1 MLPTKASWKR
11 PGPLTGCGLTRSRLQ
26 LHLSVWSTAAK
37 GKEKD
42 GDDFLGQVI
51 IPLVEFNLA
60 LEGNAMPMGEAGYA
74 LHARAPHARLS
85 CADAFPC
92 RAAPLSNAA
101 TGSRSATASTATAP
115 ALASCR
121 SSGGRPAT
129 SKPSRRPRC
138 RAARLGESTR
148 GSGWAEG
155 RVADCLNV

>member
-74 LHARAPHARLS
+74 LHARAPHAGFP
-85 CADAFPC
+85 CADAFP
-92 RAAPLSNAA
+92 L
-101 TGSRSATASTATAP
+101 
-115 ALASCR
+115 SCR
-121 SSGGRPAT
+121 SPLECSHWFPLSDRFDGNGASARFMPIIRRSSSNKQAEPSPKMPRSQVGREHA
-129 SKPSRRPRC
+129 C
-138 RAARLGESTR
+138 IRLGGGTR
-148 GSGWAEG
+148 G
-155 RVADCLNV
+155 